1 VRLPLP
7 ALRPCRVLRRAYR
20 FLVEADVGPLH
31 LPNSG
36 RMGELLLPGTPGH
49 YHPRPAPKTLGRL
62 YLVEREGVLVG
73 VDASLAA
80 RVLEAL
86 LKEGFFGPLE
96 ALKREAKVAG
106 ERLDFRAR
114 LGGKEAFL
122 EAKNCNRVEG
132 GLALFP
138 DAPTPRGAR
147 HLRLLARLARE
158 GYGAFAVWVVQHPL
172 AQAFALDP
180 EDRALLRAAREALEA
195 GVQLLA
201 FRARPTLEALRLE
214 APLPW
219 VWLAPEED
227 LEGHHQGRGEGEDR
241 GHPLGLGFSKGVAED
256 LGHRHPEHGPG
267 GEAKPR
273 GQGGLEGLHEEEGG
287 HGHEG
292 LGKAGEDAPQ
302 GGSRHAHPPRDQ
314 HQADG
319 ESLGDVVHGD
329 GQGDEDP

>member
-1 VRLPLP
+1 M
-7 ALRPCRVLRRAYR
+7 
-20 FLVEADVGPLH
+20 GPLH

-36 RMGELLLPGTPGH
+36 RMAELLRPGTPGH
-49 YHPRPAPKTLGRL
+49 YHPRPTPKTLGRL
-62 YLVEREGVLVG
+62 LLVEQEGVLVG

-86 LKEGFFGPLE
+86 LRGGFFGPLE
-96 ALKREAKVAG
+96 ALRREAPVAG

-147 HLRLLARLARE
+147 HLRLLAALARE
-158 GYGAFAVWVVQHPL
+158 GHAAWAVWVVQHPL

-180 EDRALLRAAREALEA
+180 EDRVLWQAAREALEA

-201 FRARPTLEALRLE
+201 FRVRPTLEALHLE

-219 VWLAPEED
+219 VWL
-227 LEGHHQGRGEGEDR
+227 
-241 GHPLGLGFSKGVAED
+241 S
-256 LGHRHPEHGPG
+256 
-267 GEAKPR
+267 PR
-273 GQGGLEGLHEEEGG
+273 GGSGRPPSG
-287 HGHEG
+287 
-292 LGKAGEDAPQ
+292 PQ
-302 GGSRHAHPPRDQ
+302 KG
-314 HQADG
+314 
-319 ESLGDVVHGD
+319 
-329 GQGDEDP
+329 